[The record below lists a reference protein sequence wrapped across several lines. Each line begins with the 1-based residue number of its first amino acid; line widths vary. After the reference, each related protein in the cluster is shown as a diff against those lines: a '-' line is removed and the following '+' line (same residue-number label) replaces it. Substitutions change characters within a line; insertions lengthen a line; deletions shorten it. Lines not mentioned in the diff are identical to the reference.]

1 MIPDSLTS
9 VRARVRTHLA
19 IWVGLVTL
27 VIPASAGAVGLFKST
42 ETEGLKITID
52 ADWAVQTAP
61 GYLPVRFDITN
72 LTEPRV
78 IEIVAQGRP
87 MTYRS
92 LAARRT
98 SGGGIISGGAMT
110 VEQGRTRVR
119 QTLRLARGDRVR
131 FTMSLPVSSENESF
145 TFEIR
150 ENSRVIEALGATALQ
165 SGSALDETSAL
176 IVASSGTPFGQAA
189 AGWSRP
195 IVTSR
200 RFRGFAAPVTVPPGS
215 TAPPLDFVL
224 DPARVPSTWLGFT
237 SLRAVII
244 GATEWQQL
252 SDEQRGALR
261 AWAASGGDLYFADGE
276 LSALLPEGQ
285 QRASLAQSD
294 GTLRYLFGHI
304 HLVKSAD
311 ITSVGLAGLL
321 APSGPVV
328 PEQEWSL
335 PVTRA
340 TDWGSMGTRG
350 YRLPIPGIGTV
361 RARAFMVI
369 LLVFTVIIGPVNY
382 VLLRRRRQQAMVVVT
397 APLIS
402 VMFILMLAGYVVAGE
417 GFAVHARAA
426 TLTLLD
432 QPRQAAVTR
441 ASASLYAAGR
451 TPSTGLRFPRD
462 VAVYPIGGNST
473 GHVEETNLDLSDS
486 QQFATGF
493 VRARSPINFESV
505 AFRPARERL
514 EVRRSGDRLSVVN
527 GLGATIVKLHVKSG
541 DRAYALAAPLAAGAT
556 GSLQVTDRSA
566 TTLVTLDQA
575 MYGRFYAMAAEQP
588 GDSYLA
594 ELDRSPF
601 WQSGVS
607 EVAEHGS
614 LHLVLGLLEALP

>member
-1 MIPDSLTS
+1 MIPDSLTCIL
-9 VRARVRTHLA
+9 ARVRMHLA

-27 VIPASAGAVGLFKST
+27 VIPASAGAVGLFRSV
-42 ETEGLKITID
+42 ETEGLKVTID
-52 ADWAVQTAP
+52 ADWAVQTAA

-72 LTEPRV
+72 LTEARV
-78 IEIVAQGRP
+78 IEIVAQGNP

-92 LAARRT
+92 FRP
-98 SGGGIISGGAMT
+98 SGGIIGGAPMRI
-110 VEQGRTRVR
+110 ERGRTRVR

-131 FTMSLPVSSENESF
+131 FTMSLPVAAENENF

-150 ENSRVIEALGATALQ
+150 ENRRVIEALGGTNLQ
-165 SGSALDETSAL
+165 SGSPLDETSAL
-176 IVASSGTPFGQAA
+176 IVAGSATPFGQAA

-200 RFRGFAAPVTVPPGS
+200 RFRGFGGVATVPPGA

-224 DPARVPSTWLGFT
+224 DPSRVPSTWLGFT
-237 SLRAVII
+237 SLRAVVI

-261 AWAASGGDLYFADGE
+261 AWTASGGDLYFADGD

-285 QRASLAQSD
+285 RASVAQRA
-294 GTLRYLFGHI
+294 GTARYFFGQF

-311 ITSVGLAGLL
+311 LTSGGLAALL
-321 APSGPVV
+321 APGPPV

-350 YRLPIPGIGTV
+350 FRLPIPGVGTV

-382 VLLRRRRQQAMVVVT
+382 VLLRRRRQPAMVVVT

-402 VMFILMLAGYVVAGE
+402 VLFILMLAGYVVAGE

-486 QQFATGF
+486 QQFASGF

-514 EVRRSGDRLSVVN
+514 EVRRDGDRLTVVN

-541 DRAYALAAPLAAGAT
+541 DRVYALAGPLAAGAT

-588 GDSYLA
+588 ADSYLA

-601 WQSGVS
+601 WQSGVT

-614 LHLVLGLLEALP
+614 LHLVLGLLEARP